1 MSTAV
6 WHRGHTFLSVIDTG
20 PPSGGAIA
28 AGAPGGVGGTGGGD
42 GGCTSCFRARRSPK
56 IRNTRSTTAIRTAA
70 MRAIGDCRVR
80 AKVCDA
86 LPWAPNGS
94 STSTRRTTFES
105 ATSRVVQTTE
115 VAPTW
120 SVRSGIV
127 SVPIV
132 TLAHTWRYDDTNTLS
147 DTVQEN
153 VTDVAASMVW
163 PAEGATMATMGE
175 PFAGSPGS
183 VPREKSCGP
192 LVSEHAASRWRIRP
206 GPGAGAS
213 PMIVLPGSQVKVP
226 PLVALNSTRSTTMS
240 RPPAGAEAPRGFL

>member
-1 MSTAV
+1 MSIAV

-28 AGAPGGVGGTGGGD
+28 AGAAGEVGGTDGTGGGD
-42 GGCTSCFRARRSPK
+42 AGCSSCFRARRSPK

-70 MRAIGDCRVR
+70 MRAIGACRVM

-94 STSTRRTTFES
+94 STFTRRTTFES

-127 SVPIV
+127 SLPIV
-132 TLAHTWRYDDTNTLS
+132 TLGHTCRYDGTKTSS
-147 DTVQEN
+147 DTVQDD
-153 VTDVAASMVW
+153 VTDVAASMD
-163 PAEGATMATMGE
+163 
-175 PFAGSPGS
+175 
-183 VPREKSCGP
+183 
-192 LVSEHAASRWRIRP
+192 
-206 GPGAGAS
+206 
-213 PMIVLPGSQVKVP
+213 
-226 PLVALNSTRSTTMS
+226 
-240 RPPAGAEAPRGFL
+240 

>member
-42 GGCTSCFRARRSPK
+42 GGCSSCFRARRSPK

-105 ATSRVVQTTE
+105 APSRVVQTTE

-120 SVRSGIV
+120 AVRDGLV

-132 TLAHTWRYDDTNTLS
+132 TLAHTWRCDDRNTSS

-163 PAEGATMATMGE
+163 PAEGARMATMGE

-183 VPREKSCGP
+183 VPRERSCGP
-192 LVSEHAASRWRIRP
+192 VVSARAAPRWSIRP
-206 GPGAGAS
+206 GPGGGAS
-213 PMIVLPGSQVKVP
+213 PLGAVPGPHAQ
-226 PLVALNSTRSTTMS
+226 AQTH
-240 RPPAGAEAPRGFL
+240 

>member
-28 AGAPGGVGGTGGGD
+28 AGAAGGVGGTDGTGGGD
-42 GGCTSCFRARRSPK
+42 GGCSSCFRARRSPK

-105 ATSRVVQTTE
+105 ATSRVLQPTGA
-115 VAPTW
+115 APTW
-120 SVRSGIV
+120 SDRSGMV
-127 SVPIV
+127 SVTTV
-132 TLAHTWRYDDTNTLS
+132 RLAPTCELDD
-147 DTVQEN
+147 
-153 VTDVAASMVW
+153 
-163 PAEGATMATMGE
+163 
-175 PFAGSPGS
+175 
-183 VPREKSCGP
+183 
-192 LVSEHAASRWRIRP
+192 
-206 GPGAGAS
+206 
-213 PMIVLPGSQVKVP
+213 
-226 PLVALNSTRSTTMS
+226 
-240 RPPAGAEAPRGFL
+240 